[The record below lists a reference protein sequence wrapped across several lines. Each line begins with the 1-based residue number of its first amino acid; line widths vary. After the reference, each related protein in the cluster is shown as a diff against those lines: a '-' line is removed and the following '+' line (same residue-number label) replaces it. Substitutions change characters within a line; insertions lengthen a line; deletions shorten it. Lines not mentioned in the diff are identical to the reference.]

1 MENYYFLMS
10 ISDNDGEANLYRL
23 DMASQPDVIKVMEKY
38 PEDPKTALEH
48 SLGYE
53 LIPELKKE
61 IQERWGICVDYTWDV
76 TGSTWYLVEKL
87 YNHKITFSG
96 KYAIFPGVTLIS
108 FCQDMEVCKKV
119 REYLESTELSK
130 YYRFLPE
137 LSYHIT
143 IHNIATR
150 IQFGQLYDEL
160 LSKIG
165 HGMVDWNSNRW
176 KDMPENYSMT
186 AAATEIYFR
195 ETMGVHYK
203 FEGESAFLAQN
214 TRDLC
219 QTKFRLPQDKTPYHL
234 TLGYKY
240 SLEMPPKDLVEE
252 VGRNVIEILGQTMK
266 ISLPVFCQFESM
278 TEYEPIVN

>member
-10 ISDNDGEANLYRL
+10 INDKNGEADLYRL
-23 DMASQPDVIKVMEKY
+23 DMTSQPEVIKVMAKY
-38 PEDPKTALEH
+38 PEDPKTALEQ

-61 IQERWGICVDYTWDV
+61 IQPRWGICVDYIWDV

-87 YNHKITFSG
+87 YNHKITFTG
-96 KYAIFPGVTLIS
+96 KYTICPGVTLIS
-108 FCQDMEVCKKV
+108 FGQDIEIYKKV
-119 REYLESTELSK
+119 REYLESTELRH
-130 YYRFLPE
+130 YYSFLPE

-150 IQFGQLYDEL
+150 HYFGETYDKIF
-160 LSKIG
+160 SKIG
-165 HGMVDWNSNRW
+165 HGMIDWNTNRW
-176 KDMPENYSMT
+176 KDMPENYSMIGT
-186 AAATEIYFR
+186 ANEIYFR

-219 QTKFRLPQDKTPYHL
+219 HSKFQIARDNSLYHL

-240 SLEMPPKDLVEE
+240 SLEMPPRELVEE
-252 VGRNVIEILGQTMK
+252 AGRKVIEILGQHIK
-266 ISLPVFCQFESM
+266 IGLPVFCQFESM
-278 TEYEPIVN
+278 TEFEPLSS